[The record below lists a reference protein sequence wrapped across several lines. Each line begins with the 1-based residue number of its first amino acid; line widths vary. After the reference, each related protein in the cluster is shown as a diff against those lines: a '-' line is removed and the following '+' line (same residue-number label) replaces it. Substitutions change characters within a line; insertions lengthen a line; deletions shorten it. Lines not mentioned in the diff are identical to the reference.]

1 MIAHKTLERSL
12 ILAFIYPRVRVCPL
26 QQAREARKTAPF
38 VLHQVECFSERTNNA
53 SRRYDSRRPTS
64 TYASRAGCILRACPP
79 LPWTAV
85 GRTSHA
91 NMQGGGR
98 CVAVGIRSFSR
109 ARTCPGFI
117 VRQLLRLCP
126 EILFGRPKMKCIVL
140 TSEGLS
146 VSLGF
151 SFCSGKEMLSTAELL
166 DEQSTLLLL
175 STKRNDA

>member
-1 MIAHKTLERSL
+1 MSTAAGKRSQKNSTIRATPSRVFFRTHKQRKSSL
-12 ILAFIYPRVRVCPL
+12 WFA
-26 QQAREARKTAPF
+26 QANTAG
-38 VLHQVECFSERTNNA
+38 A
-53 SRRYDSRRPTS
+53 SATS

-117 VRQLLRLCP
+117 MRQLLRLCP

-151 SFCSGKEMLSTAELL
+151 SFCSGKEMLWTAELL